1 MPEPEEKG
9 QALRGDWDTLVDVSV
24 NPDPGLVIDMEPG
37 EGDQTLIRVHD
48 ASPDVVVDS
57 RPVGDAE
64 ARELADEGTP
74 EFVAGSEPLHDFSS
88 ELPTKSVSATDAP
101 AKRSNQK
108 RRAAGT
114 AAGRGTPSDATGSG
128 DSPTR
133 GERRTPRAWRRD
145 QTLLEATDVAH
156 DAAAETGRPGT
167 VGEHLGALM
176 IGDRLALHR
185 FATLDPGYP
194 DWVWEVSLARAP
206 RSKKVTVC
214 EVDMVPGGAALLAPK
229 WIPWSDRLEPSDV
242 SRSDVLPYEAN
253 DPRLQAGFE
262 QTQEEGA
269 DLRTIDEIGYG
280 RSRVLS
286 QEGLDQAAERWYNSA
301 HGPVPGTKPNAMCAN
316 CGFLVKMSG
325 SLGTLFGVC
334 ANGWSPDDG
343 SVVSLD
349 HTCGA
354 HSETDQ
360 PKRRPQWPIVPSR
373 IDDFRL
379 EDVSEELAQ

>member
-1 MPEPEEKG
+1 MPEPGEKG
-9 QALRGDWDTLVDVSV
+9 QAQPGDWDTLVDVSV
-24 NPDPGLVIDMEPG
+24 DPDPGVVIDMEPG
-37 EGDQTLIRVHD
+37 EGDQTLIQVHD

-57 RPVGDAE
+57 HPVSDAE
-64 ARELADEGTP
+64 AQELADEGTP
-74 EFVAGSEPLHDFSS
+74 EFVAGSEPLQDFSP
-88 ELPTKSVSATDAP
+88 ELPLEEVHPADVSSENASEQ
-101 AKRSNQK
+101 RQ
-108 RRAAGT
+108 
-114 AAGRGTPSDATGSG
+114 AAGRGAPSDELGNG
-128 DSPTR
+128 DGPAR
-133 GERRTPRAWRRD
+133 GERRTPRTWRRD
-145 QTLLEATDVAH
+145 QTLLDATDVARE
-156 DAAAETGRPGT
+156 AAAETARPGT

-176 IGDRLALHR
+176 IGDRLVLHR

-206 RSKKVTVC
+206 RSKKATVC

-229 WIPWSDRLEPSDV
+229 WIPWSDRLEPGDV

-262 QTQEEGA
+262 QTEEDGA

-286 QEGLDQAAERWYNSA
+286 QEGLDQAAERWYNSP

-360 PKRRPQWPIVPSR
+360 PKRRPQWPVVPSR